1 MSTPYSQAKV
11 LDILIASETVADK
24 IAVAKQSIIELD
36 KRRQQTREAIRN
48 IEKCDDTS
56 VWITVGSTLIKMNRK
71 NAVELMR
78 DGMSLVNIIFYKI
91 INIYNY
97 YIIICRSTKN

>member
-1 MSTPYSQAKV
+1 MSTTYSQAKI

-24 IAVAKQSIIELD
+24 ISVAKQSIIELD

-48 IEKCDDTS
+48 IERCDDTG

-78 DGMSLVNIIFYKI
+78 DGTSSA
-91 INIYNY
+91 
-97 YIIICRSTKN
+97 IIIVYV